1 MNFTGNQTNE
11 KCFLSDL
18 QPKRVSQKAGPT
30 EIPSRSASLGD
41 QIATAAT
48 DSARAIEPRPWTYPA
63 PPTIETAPRP
73 ARPHAGARLPYNH
86 TTSVGAGTTAQ
97 SDGRRSLGR
106 GETAGAIIV
115 IDPRVLFRDCLTLCL
130 RHAYE
135 DRRVTAYASIAE
147 WMAKGGG
154 ETSAV
159 VLLSTPRAGSL
170 RSESPVETAFLS
182 KVGGD
187 IPVIIISESDDSAR
201 ILHALKNGAR
211 GYIPTSLALAVA
223 VEAVRL
229 VDAGG
234 TFVPVST
241 LLASRRAAAGNGYD
255 LFTPRQIMVMEA
267 LHRGKANKQIALEL
281 NMRESTVKVH
291 IRHIMKK
298 LNARN
303 RTEVAVLTSDLFEAQ
318 EPTDTH
324 RYLG

>member
-1 MNFTGNQTNE
+1 MNFTETQASAKSLVTE
-11 KCFLSDL
+11 L
-18 QPKRVSQKAGPT
+18 QDCSPAEAGSAKNPH
-30 EIPSRSASLGD
+30 RS
-41 QIATAAT
+41 
-48 DSARAIEPRPWTYPA
+48 
-63 PPTIETAPRP
+63 
-73 ARPHAGARLPYNH
+73 
-86 TTSVGAGTTAQ
+86 GTTADQTATASDRDGPRDRGPWAYPGAPSIPSAARRPRDIVSAPLSFGRTHPVAAGTAAQ
-97 SDGRRSLGR
+97 SDDRAGPAG
-106 GETAGAIIV
+106 GKAGAIIV
-115 IDPRVLFRDCLTLCL
+115 IDPRVLFRDCLAHCL
-130 RHAYE
+130 RQAYE
-135 DRRVTAYASIAE
+135 HRSVMAYASIAE
-147 WMAKGGG
+147 WMAKGSG
-154 ETSAV
+154 EASAI
-159 VLLSTPRAGSL
+159 VLLCTPRAGNL

-182 KVGGD
+182 KVGRD

-241 LLASRRAAAGNGYD
+241 LLASRRAAADNGYD

-281 NMRESTVKVH
+281 NMCESTVKVH

-303 RTEVAVLTSDLFEAQ
+303 RTEVAVLTSDLFDQ
-318 EPTDTH
+318 PDQPNTH